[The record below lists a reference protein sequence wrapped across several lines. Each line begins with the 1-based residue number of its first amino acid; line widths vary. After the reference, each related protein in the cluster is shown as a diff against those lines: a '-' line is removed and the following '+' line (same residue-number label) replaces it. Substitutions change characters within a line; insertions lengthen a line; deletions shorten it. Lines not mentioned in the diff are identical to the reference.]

1 MNPFLNY
8 LTTAW
13 PHIMELLW
21 EHIELTV
28 IAVSISILIGV
39 PLGILIA
46 KRRPLQA
53 PVLQTANI
61 MQAIPSMALLG
72 FAIPIFGIGRVPA
85 VLVVIIYSLLPIIK
99 NTYTGLTQ
107 ISPDTKE
114 VAVGI
119 GLSPWQVLHKVEFP
133 LALPVI
139 MAGIRISAVT
149 SVGLMT
155 IAAFIGAGGLGD
167 LVFAGIR
174 TVDNN
179 MILAGAIPACL
190 LALAVDYLLGLVEEL
205 VTPMATLITPEHTRA
220 MIKKERRRAKWLIGL
235 VTALLII
242 GAGTTVWRNYAE
254 TQSDI
259 TVGSKDFT
267 EGVIMAHLMADMIE
281 DRTDLR
287 VTRHTNLGGTQVAYE
302 ALKTGGIDLYMDY
315 TGTVYVSILRH
326 EPLTDVDEVYRRSRD
341 ELATMGIMMLPQ
353 YSFDN
358 TYALAVRQDTA
369 ERYRLQTM
377 SDLIAAAPHLVV
389 GSTFEFTNR
398 KDGLPGLTAYYGMN
412 FAGTTGLDGSSRY
425 IALLNDDVQVVDAY
439 TTDGLVR
446 KFNLVALVDDRHYF
460 PPYFATPL
468 LRTDAAE
475 KHPEVIAVLNELG
488 SHINNQVAQDLN
500 YKVDEEQQDP
510 AKVAREFLKREGLLH
525 KLK

>member
-1 MNPFLNY
+1 MSGFTSYVTSNWSYILS
-8 LTTAW
+8 
-13 PHIMELLW
+13 LLW
-21 EHIELTV
+21 EHIELTA
-28 IAVSISILIGV
+28 IAVAISVLVGV
-39 PLGILIA
+39 PLGILISY
-46 KRRPLQA
+46 RRNLQS
-53 PVLQTANI
+53 PVLQSANI

-72 FAIPIFGIGRVPA
+72 FAIPFFGIGRLPA
-85 VLVVIIYSLLPIIK
+85 IIVVILYSLLPIIK
-99 NTYTGLTQ
+99 NTYTGISQ
-107 ISPDTKE
+107 ISPQMRE
-114 VAVGI
+114 AAIGI
-119 GLSPWQVLHKVEFP
+119 GLSRWQVLRKVELP
-133 LALPVI
+133 QALPVI
-139 MAGIRISAVT
+139 MAGVRISSVT
-149 SVGLMT
+149 AVGLMT
-155 IAAFIGAGGLGD
+155 IAAFIGAGGLGE

-220 MIKKERRRAKWLIGL
+220 VIRKERRLAKWLIGL

-242 GAGTTVWRNYAE
+242 GTGTTVWRNYAE

-369 ERYRLQTM
+369 ERYRLRTM

-446 KFNLVALVDDRHYF
+446 KFNLVALVDDQHYF

-468 LRTDAAE
+468 LRSDAAQ

-488 SHINNQVAQDLN
+488 SHITNQVAQDLN

-510 AKVAREFLKREGLLH
+510 AKVAREFLKSEGLLH

>member
-1 MNPFLNY
+1 MSGFTSYVTSN
-8 LTTAW
+8 W
-13 PHIMELLW
+13 PYILSLLW
-21 EHIELTV
+21 EHIELTA
-28 IAVSISILIGV
+28 IAVAISVLVGV
-39 PLGILIA
+39 PLGILISYQR
-46 KRRPLQA
+46 KLQS
-53 PVLQTANI
+53 PVLQSANI

-72 FAIPIFGIGRVPA
+72 FAIPFFGIGRLPA
-85 VLVVIIYSLLPIIK
+85 IIVVILYSLLPIIK
-99 NTYTGLTQ
+99 NTYTGISQ
-107 ISPDTKE
+107 ISPE
-114 VAVGI
+114 MREAAIGI
-119 GLSPWQVLHKVEFP
+119 GLSRWQVLRKVELP
-133 LALPVI
+133 QALPVI
-139 MAGIRISAVT
+139 MAGVRISSVT
-149 SVGLMT
+149 AVGLMT

-259 TVGSKDFT
+259 IVGSKDFT

-302 ALKTGGIDLYMDY
+302 ALKTGNIDLYMDY

-341 ELATMGIMMLPQ
+341 ELTAMGIMMLPQ
-353 YSFDN
+353 YGFDN

-398 KDGLPGLTAYYGMN
+398 KDGLPGLTSYYGMN

-425 IALLNDDVQVVDAY
+425 IALLNDDVQVVNAY
-439 TTDGLVR
+439 TTDGLLR
-446 KFNLVALVDDRHYF
+446 KFNLVMLADDRHYF

-475 KHPEVIAVLNELG
+475 KHPEVIAALNELG
-488 SHINNQVAQDLN
+488 SHINNKVAQDLN

>member
-1 MNPFLNY
+1 MSGFISYVTSNWSYILS
-8 LTTAW
+8 
-13 PHIMELLW
+13 LLW
-21 EHIELTV
+21 EHIELTA
-28 IAVSISILIGV
+28 IAVAISVLVGV
-39 PLGILIA
+39 PLGILISYQR
-46 KRRPLQA
+46 KLQS
-53 PVLQTANI
+53 PVLQSANI

-72 FAIPIFGIGRVPA
+72 FAIPFFGIGRLPA
-85 VLVVIIYSLLPIIK
+85 IIVVILYSLLPIIK
-99 NTYTGLTQ
+99 NTYTGISQ
-107 ISPDTKE
+107 ISPQMRE
-114 VAVGI
+114 AAIGI
-119 GLSPWQVLHKVEFP
+119 GLSRWQVLRKVELP
-133 LALPVI
+133 QALPVI
-139 MAGIRISAVT
+139 MAGVRISSVT
-149 SVGLMT
+149 AVGLMT
-155 IAAFIGAGGLGD
+155 MAAFIGAGGLGD

-220 MIKKERRRAKWLIGL
+220 VIRKERRLAKWLIGL

-242 GAGTTVWRNYAE
+242 GTGTTVWRNYAE

-412 FAGTTGLDGSSRY
+412 FADTTGLDGSSRY

-488 SHINNQVAQDLN
+488 PYLTNQVAQDLN

-510 AKVAREFLKREGLLH
+510 AKVAREFLKSEGLLH